1 MNITMYI
8 DDFDAKILA
17 ELQSDS
23 DLTDEEL
30 GNRVGL
36 TGSAA
41 GKRRKKLKAC
51 GLIERHVAVLNIG
64 LIGPTITVLVV
75 CGFDP
80 DGPLVREEFS
90 ELVRSRPG
98 VTNVFVLM
106 GDGQVALLLMTRTI
120 EECATAI
127 RALQEEYPQLK
138 EVKESIVTA
147 QPKRSLAVPFSLS
160 GLTLAA

>member
-1 MNITMYI
+1 MTL

-17 ELQSDS
+17 ELQADS

-30 GNRVGL
+30 GRRVGL
-36 TGSAA
+36 TGSAT

-51 GLIERHVAVLNIG
+51 GLIERHVAVLNLG
-64 LIGPTITVLVV
+64 LIGSTITALVV

-80 DGPLVREEFS
+80 DGPLVREEFGG
-90 ELVRSRPG
+90 LVLSRPE
-98 VTNVFVLM
+98 VTNVFILM
-106 GDGQVALLLMTRTI
+106 GEGQVAILLMTRNI
-120 EECATAI
+120 EECAQAI
-127 RALQEEYPQLK
+127 RTIQEEYPQLK

-160 GLTLAA
+160 GLALAA